1 MKDGDISD
9 EKRKEILA
17 MLSNSETKNSDSQN
31 EKNSQPEEKNF
42 NDNDSQNA
50 LSERSDF

>member
-1 MKDGDISD
+1 
-9 EKRKEILA
+9 

-31 EKNSQPEEKNF
+31 EKNALTKEKNF
-42 NDNDSQNA
+42 NDNDLQNA